1 MEIIRVILPI
11 LVGSVIGYFTN
22 FLAIKMLFRPRREVR
37 IGKWKLPFTPGII
50 PKNQPRLANA
60 IGNAVG
66 GHLLNAE
73 TIKESFQKNGTKE
86 KLVKKVAAS
95 LYESEAC
102 LGDFFSTDENHEEL
116 IERFSTVLAGAVAEK
131 VRQMEFKPIV
141 AEIGKEAMGDLLN
154 HKMITMLLT
163 EERQDAIYE
172 RIAQSIHK
180 YLDENGEEMIKSAIS
195 QNVKSLEG
203 KPIKEIV
210 QAGTSQEG
218 LEHLALYVVNMA
230 AERYGAS
237 LLQAIDVSAV
247 VRERIESMD
256 VAEME
261 RLTLSVCSKELQA
274 VINLGALIGAVIG
287 TINIFI

>member
-116 IERFSTVLAGAVAEK
+116 IERFSSVLAGAVAEK

-172 RIAQSIHK
+172 RIAQAIHK

>member
-37 IGKWKLPFTPGII
+37 IGKFKLPFTPGII

-116 IERFSTVLAGAVAEK
+116 IDRFSTVLAGAVAEK

-172 RIAQSIHK
+172 RIAQAIHK
-180 YLDENGEEMIKSAIS
+180 YLDENGEEMIKGAIS

-203 KPIKEIV
+203 KPFKEIV

-218 LEHLALYVVNMA
+218 LEHLALYVVDLV

-237 LLQAIDVSAV
+237 LLQAVDVSTV

-287 TINIFI
+287 TINVFI